1 MSSTCYVIHFVLL
14 REYSNLT
21 AATWGKNKE
30 RVWSIVEVCL
40 WLPCHSFRAGEMINV
55 MAHLHKQSLQT
66 EALFIKQH
74 ALVPFDI
81 HSEIFIDRKHT
92 KLFSN
97 LTLLVYGY
105 HRMICHCAFTV
116 RGIHQRRGR
125 EKSMKVIEVCTRP

>member
-1 MSSTCYVIHFVLL
+1 MSSKCYVINFVLL
-14 REYSNLT
+14 RECSNLT

-40 WLPCHSFRAGEMINV
+40 WLPYHSFRAGEMINV

-81 HSEIFIDRKHT
+81 HSEIFID
-92 KLFSN
+92 
-97 LTLLVYGY
+97 
-105 HRMICHCAFTV
+105 
-116 RGIHQRRGR
+116 
-125 EKSMKVIEVCTRP
+125 

>member
-1 MSSTCYVIHFVLL
+1 MSSTCYVINFVLL
-14 REYSNLT
+14 RECSNLT

-40 WLPCHSFRAGEMINV
+40 WLPYHSFRAGEMINV

-81 HSEIFIDRKHT
+81 HSEDLH
-92 KLFSN
+92 
-97 LTLLVYGY
+97 
-105 HRMICHCAFTV
+105 
-116 RGIHQRRGR
+116 
-125 EKSMKVIEVCTRP
+125 